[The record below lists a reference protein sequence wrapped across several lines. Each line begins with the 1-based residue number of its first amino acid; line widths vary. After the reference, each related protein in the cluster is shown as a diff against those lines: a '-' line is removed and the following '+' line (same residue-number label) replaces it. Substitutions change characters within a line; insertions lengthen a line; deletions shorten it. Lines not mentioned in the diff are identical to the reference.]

1 MRKTFTIWTIAYV
14 LITTV
19 GVGLSAAGT
28 DLDALMENGHWKRAK
43 DLAEASY
50 RTHPQDGRAAYM
62 LSRVRSQFGEL
73 DDALKYAQ
81 MAVQSDP
88 KNASYHL
95 QLAQAYGD
103 LAEKASMLRQFGLA
117 RKCRTEI
124 EAAMAIDP
132 RNPDNLDAQMSYYLE
147 APGFLGGDKKKALAL
162 AEEIGKINPSRGYLA
177 QVTIAVKENGNDA
190 TIEQLYQKAV
200 EADPR
205 NYDALVSMTS
215 YYLQPQRTNLSLAEK
230 YANRALQVD
239 PDRITAYCLLAQT
252 FVKQNRG
259 KEVPALLHKAEGAIP
274 DNLAPY
280 VCAGRAMLQQG
291 TDLDTAEVYLQK
303 YLTQPPEPGWPTHA
317 GVHWS
322 IGLVYEKRGEKAKAR
337 SEMEAAL
344 QLKPDFEPAKQA
356 LKRLK

>member
-1 MRKTFTIWTIAYV
+1 MRKTFTIWTIALV

-19 GVGLSAAGT
+19 AVGLFAAGT
-28 DLDALMENGHWKRAK
+28 DLEALMENGHWKRAK
-43 DLAEASY
+43 DLAEGSY

-103 LAEKASMLRQFGLA
+103 LAEKASVLRQFGLA
-117 RKCRTEI
+117 RKCRSEI

-132 RNPDNLDAQMSYYLE
+132 RNPDNLDAQMSYDLE
-147 APGFLGGDKKKALAL
+147 APGILGGDKKKALAL

-177 QVTIAVKENGNDA
+177 RVTIAVKENGNDA

-205 NYDALVSMTS
+205 NYGALVSMTS
-215 YYLQPQRTNLSLAEK
+215 YYLQPQRINLSLAEK
-230 YANRALQVD
+230 YANQALQVD

-259 KEVPALLHKAEGAIP
+259 KEVPALLHKAEAAIP
-274 DNLAPY
+274 DNLMPY

-291 TDLDTAEVYLQK
+291 TDLDTAEVYLRK

-322 IGLVYEKRGEKAKAR
+322 IGLVYEKRGDKAKAR
-337 SEMEAAL
+337 SEMETAL

-356 LKRLK
+356 LRRLK